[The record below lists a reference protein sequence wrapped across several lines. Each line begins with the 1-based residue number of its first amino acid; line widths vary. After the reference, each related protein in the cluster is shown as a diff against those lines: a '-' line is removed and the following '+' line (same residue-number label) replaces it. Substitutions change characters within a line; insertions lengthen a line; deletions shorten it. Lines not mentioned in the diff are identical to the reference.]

1 MLKYKIS
8 LTFNKIYS
16 NQRNHTVTDYYV
28 YEQPLNEKVRAF
40 LRLEKLFQQYSFH
53 LEHGSDWNNRVAID
67 SILEILGYTT
77 RSDIKLEIL
86 KELERQHTR
95 LERLSKRPQID
106 QVQLASLLKNIQ
118 KHIGE
123 LQAISGQ
130 VGQETK
136 NIELLSA
143 IAQKSSVPGSICD
156 FDLPAL
162 KHWLTLPKEKRQQH
176 LEKWFQPFSCLNR
189 SIQLILDVLRH
200 SAEDSDEIAQHGF
213 FQKSLD
219 TNQAIQLLCIS
230 IPEESICY
238 PEISAGKHRF
248 SVRFMKNDDP
258 AQRPEQC
265 KDDVNFKLKMCA
277 I

>member
-1 MLKYKIS
+1 M
-8 LTFNKIYS
+8 TD
-16 NQRNHTVTDYYV
+16 NHI

-53 LEHGSDWNNRVAID
+53 LKHGSDWNNRIAID
-67 SILEILGYTT
+67 SILEILTYTS
-77 RSDIKLEIL
+77 RSDIKLEVL

-95 LERLSKRPQID
+95 LDRLSKRPQID
-106 QVQLASLLKNIQ
+106 QSQLSSVLKNIQ
-118 KHIGE
+118 KRIGD
-123 LQAISGQ
+123 LQAINGQ
-130 VGQETK
+130 LGQETK
-136 NIELLSA
+136 NVELLAA

-162 KHWLTLPKEKRQQH
+162 KHWLTLPKDKRH
-176 LEKWFQPFSCLNR
+176 KNIEKWFQPFAHLDR
-189 SIQLILDVLRH
+189 SVQLILDVLRH
-200 SAEDSDEIAQHGF
+200 SAEDMDEVAHNGF

-219 TNQAIQLLCIS
+219 TNQAIQLLRIS
-230 IPEESICY
+230 IPTDSSCY

-258 AQRPEQC
+258 SQRPEQC
-265 KDDVNFKLKMCA
+265 KDDVNFKLMMCA

>member
-1 MLKYKIS
+1 
-8 LTFNKIYS
+8 
-16 NQRNHTVTDYYV
+16 VTETHV

-40 LRLEKLFQQYSFH
+40 LRLEKLFQQYAFH
-53 LEHGSDWNNRVAID
+53 LKHGSDWNNRVAID
-67 SILEILGYTT
+67 SILEILAYTT
-77 RSDIKLEIL
+77 RSDIKLEVL

-106 QVQLASLLKNIQ
+106 QSQLASVLKKIQ
-118 KHIGE
+118 KRMGE

-130 VGQETK
+130 VGQDTK
-136 NIELLSA
+136 NVELLTA

-162 KHWLTLPKEKRQQH
+162 KHWLTLPKDKRQKH
-176 LEKWFQPFSCLNR
+176 IEKWFQPFGHLDR
-189 SIQLILDVLRH
+189 AVHLILDVLRH
-200 SAEDSDEIAQHGF
+200 SAEDTEEVAHSGF

-219 TNQAIQLLCIS
+219 TNQAIQLLRIS
-230 IPEESICY
+230 VPDNVLCY

-248 SVRFMKNDDP
+248 SVRFMKNEDP
-258 AQRPEQC
+258 SLRPEQC
-265 KDDVNFKLKMCA
+265 QDDVSFKLKMCA

>member
-1 MLKYKIS
+1 
-8 LTFNKIYS
+8 
-16 NQRNHTVTDYYV
+16 VTDYSV

-53 LEHGSDWNNRVAID
+53 LKHGSDWNNRIAID
-67 SILEILGYTT
+67 SILELLAYTT

-106 QVQLASLLKNIQ
+106 QNQLSSILKNIQ
-118 KHIGE
+118 KRMGE
-123 LQAISGQ
+123 LQAINGQ
-130 VGQETK
+130 VGLETK
-136 NIELLSA
+136 NIELLTA

-156 FDLPAL
+156 FDLPAY
-162 KHWLTLPKEKRQQH
+162 KHWLTLPKDKRQKNI
-176 LEKWFQPFSCLNR
+176 EKWFQPFGHLDR
-189 SIQLILDVLRH
+189 SVQLILDVLRH
-200 SAEDSDEIAQHGF
+200 SAEDTEEVAQNGF

-219 TNQAIQLLCIS
+219 MNQTIQLLRIT
-230 IPEESICY
+230 IPDEQSCY

-258 AQRPEQC
+258 SLRPEQC
-265 KDDVNFKLKMCA
+265 KEDVNFKLKMCA

>member
-1 MLKYKIS
+1 M
-8 LTFNKIYS
+8 TET
-16 NQRNHTVTDYYV
+16 HV

-40 LRLEKLFQQYSFH
+40 LRLEKLFQQYAFH
-53 LEHGSDWNNRVAID
+53 LTHGSDWNNRVAID
-67 SILEILGYTT
+67 SILEILAYTT
-77 RSDIKLEIL
+77 RSDIKLEVL

-106 QVQLASLLKNIQ
+106 QSQLASVLKNIQ
-118 KHIGE
+118 KRMGE

-130 VGQETK
+130 VGQDTK
-136 NIELLSA
+136 NVELLTA

-162 KHWLTLPKEKRQQH
+162 KHWLTLPKDKRQKH
-176 LEKWFQPFSCLNR
+176 IEKWFQPFGHLDR
-189 SIQLILDVLRH
+189 AVQLILDVLRH
-200 SAEDSDEIAQHGF
+200 SAEGTEEVAHSGF

-219 TNQAIQLLCIS
+219 TNQAIQLLRIS
-230 IPEESICY
+230 VPDNVLCY

-248 SVRFMKNDDP
+248 SVRFMKNEDP
-258 AQRPEQC
+258 SLRPEQC
-265 KDDVNFKLKMCA
+265 QDDVSFKLKMCA

>member
-1 MLKYKIS
+1 M
-8 LTFNKIYS
+8 TET
-16 NQRNHTVTDYYV
+16 HV

-40 LRLEKLFQQYSFH
+40 LRLEKLFHQFAFH
-53 LEHGSDWNNRVAID
+53 LKHGSDWNNRVAID
-67 SILEILGYTT
+67 SILEILAFTT
-77 RSDIKLEIL
+77 RSDIKLEVL

-106 QVQLASLLKNIQ
+106 QSQLASVLKNIQ
-118 KHIGE
+118 KRIGE

-130 VGQETK
+130 VGQDTK
-136 NIELLSA
+136 NVELLTA

-162 KHWLTLPKEKRQQH
+162 RHWLSLPKDTRQKH
-176 LEKWFQPFSCLNR
+176 IDKWFRPFGPLDR
-189 SIQLILDVLRH
+189 AVQLILEVLRH
-200 SAEDSDEIAQHGF
+200 SAEDTEEVAHNGF

-219 TNQAIQLLCIS
+219 TNQAIQLLRIS
-230 IPEESICY
+230 IPDNVICY

-248 SVRFMKNDDP
+248 SVRFMKNEDP
-258 AQRPEQC
+258 SIRPEQC
-265 KDDVNFKLKMCA
+265 QDDVSFKLKMCA

>member
-1 MLKYKIS
+1 MS
-8 LTFNKIYS
+8 ES
-16 NQRNHTVTDYYV
+16 YV

-53 LEHGSDWNNRVAID
+53 LKHGSDWNNRIAID
-67 SILEILGYTT
+67 SILEILAYTT

-106 QVQLASLLKNIQ
+106 QSQLSSVLKNIQ
-118 KHIGE
+118 KRIGE
-123 LQAISGQ
+123 LQSISGQ

-136 NIELLSA
+136 NIELLTA

-156 FDLPAL
+156 FDLPVL
-162 KHWLTLPKEKRQQH
+162 KHWLTLPKEKRQKH
-176 LEKWFQPFSCLNR
+176 LEKWFQPFGHLDR

-200 SAEDSDEIAQHGF
+200 SAENTDEIAQNGF
-213 FQKSLD
+213 FQKALNTS
-219 TNQAIQLLCIS
+219 QSIQLLRIS
-230 IPEESICY
+230 IPKEGICY

-258 AQRPEQC
+258 ALRPEQC
-265 KDDVNFKLKMCA
+265 KEDINFKLKMCA